1 MDQIWGKFCNSLD
14 MKYWDQ
20 AQEMWQKLDED
31 GASVNLLQADTK
43 DRFQNSFQFE
53 EVGRNDR
60 VVEILEPL
68 EIAQKEFKCKS
79 QQSDSVAKVYYVF
92 LEICQRIK

>member
-68 EIAQKEFKCKS
+68 EIAQKNLNANPNNQILLQKFIMS
-79 QQSDSVAKVYYVF
+79 S
-92 LEICQRIK
+92 

>member
-1 MDQIWGKFCNSLD
+1 MVFLSNLRFQGKMDQIWGKFCNSLD

-43 DRFQNSFQFE
+43 DR
-53 EVGRNDR
+53 
-60 VVEILEPL
+60 
-68 EIAQKEFKCKS
+68 
-79 QQSDSVAKVYYVF
+79 Y
-92 LEICQRIK
+92 